1 MKSKIF
7 VEGLILTL
15 IFTSCTSDYKREIK
29 SLQSDVYQLEKENI
43 DLKEEIKKLKNTDQY
58 IYNSALD
65 LLNSGMY
72 DQSIEKF
79 YEMKTKYPN
88 SQLGANADANI
99 IIAKQKIEKYE
110 KEQIAYFNNFI
121 NEIKNYDIEESIRQ
135 LKIYVSEEHPADLVQ
150 KGKDELKQYSV
161 QFEKVKSERE
171 FEKKTGLRVISVE
184 SKWDWY
190 GSFGEQLLVPQLII
204 KFKNISNVD
213 ITELDVKTTFIKS
226 EINEVFGEARA
237 YVIGYGDSPLK
248 PNYSKNAFL
257 YCNVGYKNDMI
268 AFSFPDFVADIYVNK
283 HFYKQIIISKKYG
296 GIDWDKK

>member
-1 MKSKIF
+1 MVLSL
-7 VEGLILTL
+7 LI
-15 IFTSCTSDYKREIK
+15 TSCTSDYKNEIK
-29 SLQSDVYQLEKENI
+29 RLESKVYQLEKENN
-43 DLKEEIKKLKNTDQY
+43 DFQEEIKRLKNTDQF
-58 IYNSALD
+58 IYNTALD

-72 DQSIEKF
+72 EQSIEKF
-79 YEMKTKYPN
+79 YEMKVKYPN
-88 SQLGANADANI
+88 SQLGTNADENI
-99 IIAKQKIEKYE
+99 RIAKQNIEKYE
-110 KEQIAYFNNFI
+110 KEQITYFNNFK

-135 LKIYVSEEHPADLVQ
+135 LKIYVSEKHPSDLIQ

-171 FEKKTGLRVISVE
+171 FEKKTGLRVISIE
-184 SKWDWY
+184 SKWDWH

-213 ITELDVKTTFIKS
+213 VTELDVKTTFIKS